1 MLPGHPERP
10 GRRATV
16 LTHPA
21 RAAAAA
27 FLGTILL
34 GTVLLMLPVSTEDGH
49 GASPVTALFQATSAV
64 CVTGLTTVDTATYW
78 SGFGETVLLVLFQV
92 GGLGIMAM
100 ASLLGLVVSRRIGL
114 RSRLN
119 AAAET
124 GSVGLGD
131 IREVL
136 FGIFRISLLIEAAL
150 AIVLTLRMYLTYD
163 EPLGRAAYFGVFHA
177 VSAFNNAGFS
187 LQSDSLVGFAADPWI
202 VLPVAF
208 GVILGSLGFPVL
220 FELARQRWRRRRR
233 WTLHFQMT
241 VWTSAFL
248 LVGGML
254 FITIVEWNNPG
265 TLGGMPWPD
274 RIMSGFFASA
284 MPRSGGFSTV
294 DVAAMHPE
302 TLLVTIML
310 MFIGGGSAST
320 AGGIK
325 VTTFVLL
332 IFVVIAEV
340 RGEESVDIRRRRINT
355 RTQRQA
361 LSVVMI
367 ALVAVMSS
375 TLLLMELGH
384 IDFEPAMFEVVS
396 AAATVG
402 LSTGITP
409 GLPQVAQVILV
420 VLMFLGRLGP
430 VTLVSALALRH
441 RRLLYQ
447 NPEGRPI
454 IG

>member
-1 MLPGHPERP
+1 
-10 GRRATV
+10 
-16 LTHPA
+16 
-21 RAAAAA
+21 
-27 FLGTILL
+27 
-34 GTVLLMLPVSTEDGH
+34 
-49 GASPVTALFQATSAV
+49 
-64 CVTGLTTVDTATYW
+64 
-78 SGFGETVLLVLFQV
+78 
-92 GGLGIMAM
+92 
-100 ASLLGLVVSRRIGL
+100 
-114 RSRLN
+114 
-119 AAAET
+119 
-124 GSVGLGD
+124 
-131 IREVL
+131 
-136 FGIFRISLLIEAAL
+136 
-150 AIVLTLRMYLTYD
+150 
-163 EPLGRAAYFGVFHA
+163 
-177 VSAFNNAGFS
+177 
-187 LQSDSLVGFAADPWI
+187 
-202 VLPVAF
+202 
-208 GVILGSLGFPVL
+208 
-220 FELARQRWRRRRR
+220 
-233 WTLHFQMT
+233 
-241 VWTSAFL
+241 
-248 LVGGML
+248 
-254 FITIVEWNNPG
+254 
-265 TLGGMPWPD
+265 
-274 RIMSGFFASA
+274 

-409 GLPQVAQVILV
+409 GLPQVAQLILV

>member
-1 MLPGHPERP
+1 
-10 GRRATV
+10 
-16 LTHPA
+16 
-21 RAAAAA
+21 
-27 FLGTILL
+27 
-34 GTVLLMLPVSTEDGH
+34 
-49 GASPVTALFQATSAV
+49 
-64 CVTGLTTVDTATYW
+64 
-78 SGFGETVLLVLFQV
+78 
-92 GGLGIMAM
+92 
-100 ASLLGLVVSRRIGL
+100 
-114 RSRLN
+114 LN

-136 FGIFRISLLIEAAL
+136 FGILKISLAFEAVL
-150 AIVLTLRMYLTYD
+150 TVVLTLRMYLGYG
-163 EPLGRAAYFGVFHA
+163 EPFGRSAYFGLFHA
-177 VSAFNNAGFS
+177 VSAFNNAGFA
-187 LQSDSLVGFAADPWI
+187 LQSDSLVRFAEDPWI

-208 GVILGSLGFPVL
+208 GVIAGSLGFPVL
-220 FELARQRWRRRRR
+220 FELARQRWRRRRA
-233 WTLHFQMT
+233 WSLHFQMT
-241 VWTSAFL
+241 VWTSVGL
-248 LVGGML
+248 LAAGML
-254 FITIVEWNNPG
+254 FITIAEWNNPA
-265 TLGGMPWPD
+265 TLGALPWPD
-274 RIMSGFFASA
+274 RLMSGFFASA

-294 DVAAMHPE
+294 DIGSMHPE

-332 IFVVIAEV
+332 VFVVLAEV
-340 RGEESVDIRRRRINT
+340 RGEDSVDIHRRRINT

-367 ALVAVMSS
+367 ALVAVTGS
-375 TLLLMELGH
+375 TLVLMELAG
-384 IDFEPAMFEVVS
+384 IDFEQAMFEVVS

-402 LSTGITP
+402 LSTGVTP
-409 GLPQVAQVILV
+409 HLPEAGKVILV

-430 VTLVSALALRH
+430 VTLVSALALRQ
-441 RRLLYQ
+441 RQRLYQ